1 MSRKTL
7 LNIDYALIQ
16 GTYWMFYAVAGMFV
30 SVYMLGKGYSNTSI
44 GLVIAVGNVVAVFV
58 QAVLANITDKAQRL
72 TDITVIKV
80 LIAVLFALTVAVL
93 LIGDKS
99 LLLTIVYTA
108 LIVVHTA
115 LHPFVNSLSFTL
127 EESGEHV
134 SFGIG
139 RSMGSLSAALLGLA
153 MGYLVTGFGVDVI
166 PFSGLIIL
174 VMMEAIIIVAGRH
187 HARFRQGGREIP
199 GHETGGGEEA
209 VSLTEF
215 VSGNMVFMV
224 MSVGVVALFF
234 GNVIVENF
242 TIQIIESIGGDT
254 EQLGVMIF
262 VMAILEMPAML
273 FFDRIKKRFSYIF
286 LMRVAAIFFTV
297 KITLMYLA
305 GSMGVMYAAQACQ
318 VLGYGLMFPA
328 MVSFID
334 DIMSRGEA
342 VRGQAVF
349 TTAITVGNVLGCI
362 FGGRILDLSTVG
374 TLLLISAMITA
385 AGTILICCTVSRVKR
400 KNIERDAV

>member
-1 MSRKTL
+1 
-7 LNIDYALIQ
+7 
-16 GTYWMFYAVAGMFV
+16 
-30 SVYMLGKGYSNTSI
+30 
-44 GLVIAVGNVVAVFV
+44 
-58 QAVLANITDKAQRL
+58 
-72 TDITVIKV
+72 
-80 LIAVLFALTVAVL
+80 
-93 LIGDKS
+93 
-99 LLLTIVYTA
+99 
-108 LIVVHTA
+108 
-115 LHPFVNSLSFTL
+115 
-127 EESGEHV
+127 
-134 SFGIG
+134 
-139 RSMGSLSAALLGLA
+139 
-153 MGYLVTGFGVDVI
+153 
-166 PFSGLIIL
+166 
-174 VMMEAIIIVAGRH
+174 
-187 HARFRQGGREIP
+187 
-199 GHETGGGEEA
+199 
-209 VSLTEF
+209 
-215 VSGNMVFMV
+215 MV